1 MAVVLEEDEDVVK
14 GANRPIKGDDQGQ
27 VEGGSIH
34 GEGKSGQVD
43 ATQSSAMPI
52 AQGGVDSS
60 RSHDVDGGGLW
71 GRTDGDRALGGEGR
85 RRKSEAV
92 MVCR

>member
-52 AQGGVDSS
+52 AQGRVDGS
-60 RSHDVDGGGLW
+60 RSHDVDALW
-71 GRTDGDRALGGEGR
+71 GRTDGDRALGGEGSPR
-85 RRKSEAV
+85 Q
-92 MVCR
+92 